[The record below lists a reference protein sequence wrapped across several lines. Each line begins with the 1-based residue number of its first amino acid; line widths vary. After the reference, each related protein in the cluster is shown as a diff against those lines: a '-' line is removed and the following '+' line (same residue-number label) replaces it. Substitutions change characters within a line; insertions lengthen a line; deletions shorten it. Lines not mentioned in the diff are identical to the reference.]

1 MLVALAREV
10 ARDLGVSF
18 MPVQTRAGHD
28 STNLKNA
35 VPTVMLFIPSVEGIS
50 HAEAEFTADADL
62 RRGLDLL
69 TETLAR
75 MVEGALD
82 PA

>member
-1 MLVALAREV
+1 
-10 ARDLGVSF
+10 
-18 MPVQTRAGHD
+18 
-28 STNLKNA
+28 
-35 VPTVMLFIPSVEGIS
+35 MLFIPSVEGIS

-62 RRGLDLL
+62 CRGLDVL